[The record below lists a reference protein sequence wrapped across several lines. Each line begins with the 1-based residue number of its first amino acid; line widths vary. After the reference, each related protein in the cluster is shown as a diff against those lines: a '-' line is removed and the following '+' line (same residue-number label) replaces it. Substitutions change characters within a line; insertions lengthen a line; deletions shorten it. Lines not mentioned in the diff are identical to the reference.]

1 MDPEHLLLER
11 FGKFPKF
18 GVSVGF
24 FRCHLGIMEKNME
37 TTGLYLITLNLQVV
51 VVDKRSVST

>member
-11 FGKFPKF
+11 FGKFPKC

-24 FRCHLGIMEKNME
+24 FRCYLGIMEKKME